1 MKFKLINLFGIIA
14 ICIQP
19 LLSDVFNKMNPDQIC
34 VAYKTTKGM
43 FFLSEVEVVGINCNA
58 QFKKSNTSTHV
69 IIPVEK
75 FDSSNSKRDSE
86 VALILGGS
94 KKMPLRFEFLIPKN
108 SKQDT
113 IPATISGKLF
123 IKDSPKDITLNLSQE
138 QGKIRFSVQT
148 KFSTLGIKVES
159 VGPGGL
165 IAEPK
170 DELTLYG
177 QISSKIIFER
187 EN

>member
-1 MKFKLINLFGIIA
+1 MKFKFTHFFSIMA

-19 LLSDVFNKMNPDQIC
+19 LFSDVFNKMNSEQIC

-43 FFLSEVEVVGINCNA
+43 FFLSEVEVVGINCSVQLKRSDA
-58 QFKKSNTSTHV
+58 SIQV

-94 KKMPLRFEFLIPKN
+94 KKTPLRFEFVIPKN

-113 IPATISGKLF
+113 IPAAISGKLF
-123 IKDSPKDITLNLSQE
+123 IKDNPNDITLNLSQV
-138 QGKIRFSVQT
+138 QDKIRFSVQT
-148 KFSTLGIKVES
+148 KFSTLGVKVES
-159 VGPGGL
+159 VGPGGV
-165 IAEPK
+165 IAKPR

-177 QISSKIIFER
+177 QVSSKIIFKK

>member
-1 MKFKLINLFGIIA
+1 MNFKLIKLFFITA
-14 ICIQP
+14 IFIQP
-19 LLSDVFNKMNPDQIC
+19 LLSDVFEKMNPKQIC

-43 FFLSEVEVVGINCNA
+43 FYVSEVEVVGMNCNV
-58 QFKKSNTSTHV
+58 QFQKSNTSIQV
-69 IIPVEK
+69 IIPVEN

-94 KKMPLRFEFLIPKN
+94 KKMPLRFELLIPKN
-108 SKQDT
+108 SKQE
-113 IPATISGKLF
+113 TISGKLF
-123 IKDSPKDITLNLSQE
+123 IKDSPKDITLNLFQE
-138 QGKIRFSVQT
+138 QNKIRFSVQT
-148 KFSTLGIKVES
+148 KFSTLGITVES

-165 IAEPK
+165 IAKPK

-177 QISSKIIFER
+177 QVPSNIIFEK